1 MSWAGGS
8 TTSFSPATPDPERPT
23 VALSDEV
30 LNAQAA
36 ELSRYSQGWL
46 HGDGGGDDDPASVTR
61 LEDDLP
67 EALPPSYDDS
77 RTLSTPTTFTFSP
90 HGFNAMLLIP
100 PADAADTRPVLHV
113 SVALNCFNPFSY
125 ITTVRRGGTE
135 HGEWVGEFEMGISAT
150 SGTVT
155 FGDKT
160 KKATVVLQKNGS
172 RHSSSGTWTYAFS
185 PQTPTLTW
193 RWVGNTINCYMTP
206 RNTYKETQIASFTGT
221 PILNVRP
228 SGERVPAPTLKLWP
242 AGYERKMIGHVVVSA
257 LMIERRRMCPATND
271 TKHLF
276 T

>member
-1 MSWAGGS
+1 
-8 TTSFSPATPDPERPT
+8 
-23 VALSDEV
+23 V

-36 ELSRYSQGWL
+36 ELSRYSHGWL

-61 LEDDLP
+61 PEDDL
-67 EALPPSYDDS
+67 EELPPSYDDS

-135 HGEWVGEFEMGISAT
+135 HGELVGEFEMGISAA

-155 FGDKT
+155 FGNKT
-160 KKATVVLQKNGS
+160 KKITTVLQKNGS
-172 RHSSSGTWTYAFS
+172 KHASSGAWIYSFS

-193 RWVGNTINCYMTP
+193 RWVGNTINCFMSM
-206 RNTYKETQIASFTGT
+206 RGSYKVTQIASFVGT
-221 PILNVRP
+221 PLANIRWD
-228 SGERVPAPTLKLWP
+228 GQRVPTPTLKLWP
-242 AGYERKMIGHVVVSA
+242 AGYERKVIGHVVLSA
-257 LMIERRRMCPATND
+257 LMIERRRMCPATSD